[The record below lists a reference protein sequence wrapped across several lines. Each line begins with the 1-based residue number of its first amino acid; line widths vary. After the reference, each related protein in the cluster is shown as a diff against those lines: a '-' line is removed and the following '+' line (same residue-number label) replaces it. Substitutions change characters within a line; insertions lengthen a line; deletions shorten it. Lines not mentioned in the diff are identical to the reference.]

1 MKSHPIENFEAALS
15 RPLPKPAWRL
25 PILTV
30 LLFLAA
36 GCHRDDVKVYRIA
49 KEQDQASQPAA
60 PALPTDSPNPKLPQ
74 GHPDISTM
82 PGATLAASASAAPQ
96 LTWKTPAGWTEVP
109 PSELRVASFKVA
121 GAGGKQADVSVIP
134 LPGMAGTDPANV
146 NRWRGQVGLPVMTD
160 DELQKSAESIEAGG
174 QPAQL
179 YDIAGQNPA
188 SGETSRILGVIQHR
202 DNTAWFY
209 KMTGDAGLVG
219 QQKPAFVEFLKSLNF
234 AAAASTQAEMPA
246 GQPATSGD
254 MGGLLSTAAAA
265 QTAQK
270 LNLKTGNLGLSD
282 ATVLA
287 NAPSSA
293 AVPSV
298 SHEGQPNWQVPA
310 GWQEVSGGQF
320 LVAKFNIAGDGGAT
334 AAVNVSSSPGDGGGL
349 AANVNRWRGQLG
361 LQPDTEPL
369 KPPQIDVAG
378 GKASLVDLSGKDAR
392 TGQPARLVGIVVS
405 RPDQTWFYKLMG
417 DAKVVESQKAAF
429 TQFVQGVKY

>member
-1 MKSHPIENFEAALS
+1 MKSHPIENFKAALS
-15 RPLPKPAWRL
+15 RPLPKPVWRL

-60 PALPTDSPNPKLPQ
+60 PALSTDSPNPKMPP
-74 GHPDISTM
+74 GHPDISSV
-82 PGATLAASASAAPQ
+82 PGGPASAGGAPQ
-96 LTWKTPAGWTEVP
+96 LTWKTPTDWKEAP

-134 LPGMAGTDPANV
+134 LLGMAGTDAANV

-174 QPAQL
+174 QPAKL

-209 KMTGDAGLVG
+209 KMTGDAGLVE

-234 AAAASTQAEMPA
+234 GAPAQTEMPA
-246 GQPATSGD
+246 ATGGD
-254 MGGLLSTAAAA
+254 MGALLSAGAPA
-265 QTAQK
+265 QLQPGH
-270 LNLKTGNLGLSD
+270 LKIDDT
-282 ATVLA
+282 TMPA

-320 LVAKFNIAGDGGAT
+320 LVAKFNIAGDRGAA

-349 AANVNRWRGQLG
+349 AANVDRWRGQLG
-361 LQPDTEPL
+361 LQPDSAMSQ
-369 KPPQIDVAG
+369 PPQIDVAG

-392 TGQPARLVGIVVS
+392 TGQLARLVGIVVT

-429 TQFVQGVKY
+429 TQFVQGAKY